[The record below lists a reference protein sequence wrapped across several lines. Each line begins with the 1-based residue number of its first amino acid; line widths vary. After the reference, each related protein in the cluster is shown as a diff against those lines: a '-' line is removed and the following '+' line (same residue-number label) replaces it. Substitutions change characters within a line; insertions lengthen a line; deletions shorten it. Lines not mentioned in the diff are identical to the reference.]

1 MNDYRLR
8 EFKGSFFIT
17 GFMGTGKS
25 AIGSRIAKALELP
38 FQDLDKFLE
47 KKEGKSIPE
56 IFNENGE
63 PYFREK
69 EWEYLL
75 EITKSFKGVVA
86 LGGGA
91 LQNQHIVDHL
101 KIHGLLI
108 FLDTPLEIILKRV
121 LKNPK
126 RPIVR
131 NNKGE
136 IKNKE
141 SLKRELETLYSN
153 RKGFYN
159 QAEVKLTTTGTEDK
173 DEVVKRLLNKIK
185 NHV

>member
-1 MNDYRLR
+1 M
-8 EFKGSFFIT
+8 
-17 GFMGTGKS
+17 
-25 AIGSRIAKALELP
+25 
-38 FQDLDKFLE
+38 
-47 KKEGKSIPE
+47 
-56 IFNENGE
+56 
-63 PYFREK
+63 
-69 EWEYLL
+69 